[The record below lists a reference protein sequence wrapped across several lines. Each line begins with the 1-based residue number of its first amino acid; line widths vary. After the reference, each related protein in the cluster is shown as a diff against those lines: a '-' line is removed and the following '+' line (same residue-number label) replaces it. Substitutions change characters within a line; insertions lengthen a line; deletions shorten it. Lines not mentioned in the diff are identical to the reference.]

1 MWKDLFQD
9 HILGR
14 GIDYF
19 TSNLVEN
26 VYVKDNIIEATVYG
40 TEEYKVEI
48 VKHNEEIRNLSCN
61 CPYADG
67 ENNCKHMAA
76 VLFYLEDKENTLS
89 GQDIGESIGKLV
101 EEADLIIIKDFLIDI
116 LKNDEKLLNRFK
128 IKLQCDVS
136 PTDMKRYK
144 NQVNNIF
151 RRYAGYHDFVDY
163 KNARGFISELEEILD
178 NDIRSMLDNNQL
190 KEAFELTNYIFIKV
204 GNQDMD
210 DSDGGTG
217 EIANICSEIWQE
229 ILYKSDIKL
238 KREIFKWFIDHL
250 DGSVIDY
257 MEDYIEQV
265 IFDDFKEEEFMEKKS
280 IFLDNEINE
289 YKKDK
294 GLQLNSF
301 RLGELALHRI
311 EILETKNVDQKK
323 IEEYCKENL
332 EINQVRKYY
341 IDICIN
347 KKDYDM
353 AIELLKEGKDK
364 EKDWPGLLLNYSLK
378 LKDLYKQIGKHKL
391 YEEELWALVLNYK
404 AGDVE
409 LYKELKSIYTDKE
422 WMKEREIVFS
432 KLSPYRG
439 IDKLYELE
447 GLYDR
452 LIELVLN
459 SHGLY
464 MVMEYEEILKDI
476 YPEELLN
483 KYENTINAMATNTSG
498 RAHYRE
504 IVSILRRMKKYPKGK
519 EKVSEIISDWRL
531 RYRNRPAMMDEL
543 SKL

>member
-1 MWKDLFQD
+1 MWKHLFQD

-14 GIDYF
+14 GLDYF
-19 TSNLVEN
+19 IRNLVEN
-26 VYVKDNIIEATVYG
+26 VYVKDNIIEATAYG

-48 VKHNEEIRNLSCN
+48 VKKDDEIIELSCN
-61 CPYADG
+61 CPYADSG
-67 ENNCKHMAA
+67 NNCKHMAA
-76 VLFYLEDKENTLS
+76 VLFYLEDKERALKIE
-89 GQDIGESIGKLV
+89 DIETSITKLV
-101 EEADLIIIKDFLIDI
+101 KEADSVLVEDFLIDI
-116 LKNDEKLLNRFK
+116 MKNDEILLNRFK
-128 IKLQCDVS
+128 SRLQCDIS
-136 PTDMKRYK
+136 PADMKRYK
-144 NQVNNIF
+144 NQINSIF
-151 RRYAGYHDFVDY
+151 RRYAGHHDFVDY
-163 KNARGFISELEEILD
+163 KNAWGFISELEEILD
-178 NDIRSMLDNNQL
+178 NDIQAMVDNNQL
-190 KEAFELTNYIFIKV
+190 EEAFELTNYIFIKV
-204 GNQDMD
+204 GNQYMD

-217 EIANICSEIWQE
+217 EIANNCLQIWQE
-229 ILYKSDIKL
+229 ILYKCDIKL
-238 KREIFKWFIDHL
+238 KREMFNWFIAHL

-257 MEDYIEQV
+257 MEDYIERF
-265 IFDDFKEEEFMEKKS
+265 IFDNFKEEEFLENKL

-294 GLQLNSF
+294 DSWLSSF

-311 EILETKNVDQKK
+311 EILETKNVDQNK

-341 IDICIN
+341 IEICIN

-353 AIELLKEGKDK
+353 ATKLLREGKDK
-364 EKDWPGLLLNYSLK
+364 EKDRPGIVTNYSLK
-378 LKDLYKQIGKHKL
+378 LKDLYKQIGEQKL
-391 YEEELWALVLNYK
+391 YEEELWSLVLNYK

-447 GLYDR
+447 GLYER

-464 MVMEYEEILKDI
+464 MVMEYEAILKDI
-476 YPEELLN
+476 YPKELLN
-483 KYENTINAMATNTSG
+483 KYENTVKAMATNTSS

-519 EKVSEIISDWRL
+519 EKVSEIVSDWRL

-543 SKL
+543 NKL

>member
-1 MWKDLFQD
+1 M
-9 HILGR
+9 
-14 GIDYF
+14 
-19 TSNLVEN
+19 
-26 VYVKDNIIEATVYG
+26 
-40 TEEYKVEI
+40 
-48 VKHNEEIRNLSCN
+48 
-61 CPYADG
+61 
-67 ENNCKHMAA
+67 
-76 VLFYLEDKENTLS
+76 
-89 GQDIGESIGKLV
+89 
-101 EEADLIIIKDFLIDI
+101 
-116 LKNDEKLLNRFK
+116 
-128 IKLQCDVS
+128 
-136 PTDMKRYK
+136 
-144 NQVNNIF
+144 
-151 RRYAGYHDFVDY
+151 
-163 KNARGFISELEEILD
+163 
-178 NDIRSMLDNNQL
+178 
-190 KEAFELTNYIFIKV
+190 
-204 GNQDMD
+204 
-210 DSDGGTG
+210 
-217 EIANICSEIWQE
+217 
-229 ILYKSDIKL
+229 
-238 KREIFKWFIDHL
+238 
-250 DGSVIDY
+250 
-257 MEDYIEQV
+257 
-265 IFDDFKEEEFMEKKS
+265 
-280 IFLDNEINE
+280 
-289 YKKDK
+289 
-294 GLQLNSF
+294 LQLFSSF
-301 RLGELALHRI
+301 I
-311 EILETKNVDQKK
+311 CILLLQNT
-323 IEEYCKENL
+323 

-353 AIELLKEGKDK
+353 AIELLREGKDK
-364 EKDWPGLLLNYSLK
+364 EKDWPGLLINYSLK

-452 LIELVLN
+452 LIELVVN

-476 YPEELLN
+476 YPKELLN
-483 KYENTINAMATNTSG
+483 KYENTIKAMATNTSG

>member
-178 NDIRSMLDNNQL
+178 NDIRLMLDNNQL

-504 IVSILRRMKKYPKGK
+504 IVSILRRMKKYPGGK
-519 EKVSEIISDWRL
+519 LKVSEIVSDWEL

>member
-1 MWKDLFQD
+1 MWRYLFQD

-14 GIDYF
+14 GVDYF
-19 TSNLVEN
+19 IRNLVEN

-48 VKHNEEIRNLSCN
+48 VKDNEGIIDLSCN
-61 CPYADG
+61 CPYTDG
-67 ENNCKHMAA
+67 GNNCKHMAA
-76 VLFYLEDKENTLS
+76 VLFYLESKENTLVV
-89 GQDIGESIGKLV
+89 QDIEESIGKLV
-101 EEADLIIIKDFLIDI
+101 EEADRIIIKDFLIDI

-128 IKLQCDVS
+128 SRLQCDIS

-144 NQVNNIF
+144 SQVNNIF

-163 KNARGFISELEEILD
+163 KNAWGFISELEEIID
-178 NDIRSMLDNNQL
+178 NNIQAMLDNNQL
-190 KEAFELTNYIFIKV
+190 TEAFELTNYIFIRV

-217 EIANICSEIWQE
+217 EIANNCLEIWQE
-229 ILYKSDIKL
+229 ILYKSDIKF
-238 KREIFKWFIDHL
+238 KTEIFNWFIAHL

-257 MEDYIEQV
+257 MEDYIEQF
-265 IFDDFKEEEFMEKKS
+265 IFDNFKEEEFMENKL
-280 IFLDNEINE
+280 ILLDNEIKE

-294 GLQLNSF
+294 DSWLNSF
-301 RLGELALHRI
+301 RLGELALRRI
-311 EILETKNVDQKK
+311 EILEEKNVDPNI

-332 EINQVRKYY
+332 EINEIRKYY
-341 IDICIN
+341 IDICI
-347 KKDYDM
+347 KRKDYDM
-353 AIELLKEGKDK
+353 AIKLLKEGMDK
-364 EKDWPGLLLNYSLK
+364 EKDWPGLLINYSLK

-391 YEEELWALVLNYK
+391 YEEELWSLVLNYK

-447 GLYDR
+447 GLHDR
-452 LIELVLN
+452 LIKLVIN

-464 MVMEYEEILKDI
+464 MLMEYEEVLKDI
-476 YPEELLN
+476 YPKELLN
-483 KYENTINAMATNTSG
+483 KYENTIKAMATNTSG

-504 IVSILRRMKKYPKGK
+504 IVSILRIMKKYPHGK
-519 EKVSEIISDWRL
+519 EKVAEIVSDWRL

>member
-1 MWKDLFQD
+1 
-9 HILGR
+9 
-14 GIDYF
+14 
-19 TSNLVEN
+19 
-26 VYVKDNIIEATVYG
+26 
-40 TEEYKVEI
+40 
-48 VKHNEEIRNLSCN
+48 
-61 CPYADG
+61 
-67 ENNCKHMAA
+67 
-76 VLFYLEDKENTLS
+76 
-89 GQDIGESIGKLV
+89 
-101 EEADLIIIKDFLIDI
+101 
-116 LKNDEKLLNRFK
+116 
-128 IKLQCDVS
+128 
-136 PTDMKRYK
+136 MKRYK
-144 NQVNNIF
+144 NQVNIIF
-151 RRYAGYHDFVDY
+151 RRYAGHHDFVDY
-163 KNARGFISELEEILD
+163 KNARSFISELEEILD
-178 NDIRSMLDNNQL
+178 NDIQAMLDNNQL

-217 EIANICSEIWQE
+217 EIANNCLQIWQE
-229 ILYKSDIKL
+229 ILYKCDVKL
-238 KREIFKWFIDHL
+238 KREIFNWFIAHL

-257 MEDYIEQV
+257 MEDYIEQF
-265 IFDDFKEEEFMEKKS
+265 IFDNFKEEEFLENKL

-294 GLQLNSF
+294 DSWLSSF

-311 EILETKNVDQKK
+311 EILETKNVDQNK

-353 AIELLKEGKDK
+353 AIELLREGKDK
-364 EKDWPGLLLNYSLK
+364 EKDWPGLLINYSLK

-452 LIELVLN
+452 LIELVVN

-476 YPEELLN
+476 YPKELLN
-483 KYENTINAMATNTSG
+483 KYENTIKAMATNTSG

-519 EKVSEIISDWRL
+519 EKVSEIVSDWRL

-543 SKL
+543 NKL

>member
-1 MWKDLFQD
+1 MWKNLFQE

-19 TSNLVEN
+19 IRNLVGN
-26 VYVKDNIIEATVYG
+26 VYVKDNLIEASVYG

-48 VKHNEEIRNLSCN
+48 VKHNEEISDLSCN

-67 ENNCKHMAA
+67 GNNCKHMAA
-76 VLFYLEDKENTLS
+76 VLFYLEDKGDTLA
-89 GQDIGESIGKLV
+89 GQDKGENIVKLV
-101 EEADLIIIKDFLIDI
+101 EEADAIIIKEFLIDI
-116 LKNDEKLLNRFK
+116 LKNHEKFLNRFK

-151 RRYAGYHDFVDY
+151 GRYAGYHDFVDY
-163 KNARGFISELEEILD
+163 KNAWGFISELEEILD
-178 NDIRSMLDNNQL
+178 NDIQAMLNNNQL

-217 EIANICSEIWQE
+217 EIANSCSEIWQE

-250 DGSVIDY
+250 NCSVIDY
-257 MEDYIEQV
+257 MEDYIEQF
-265 IFDDFKEEEFMEKKS
+265 IFNNFKEEEFLENKL

-294 GLQLNSF
+294 DSWIYSF
-301 RLGELALHRI
+301 KLGQLALRRI
-311 EILETKNVDQKK
+311 EILEEKNVNQNI

-332 EINQVRKYY
+332 EINEIREYY
-341 IDICIN
+341 IDTCIRR
-347 KKDYDM
+347 KDYDI
-353 AIELLKEGKDK
+353 AIKLLKEGINK
-364 EKDWPGLLLNYSLK
+364 EKDWPGILINYSLK

-391 YEEELWALVLNYK
+391 YEEELWALVLNHK
-404 AGDVE
+404 VGDVE

-422 WMKEREIVFS
+422 WIKEREIVFS

-459 SHGLY
+459 SQGLY
-464 MVMEYEEILKDI
+464 MVMEYEEVLKDI
-476 YPEELLN
+476 YPKELLN
-483 KYENTINAMATNTSG
+483 KYENKIKDMARNTSS

-504 IVSILRRMKKYPKGK
+504 IVSILRRMKKYPMGK
-519 EKVSEIISDWRL
+519 EKVAEIVDDWRL

>member
-1 MWKDLFQD
+1 MWKHLFQD

-14 GIDYF
+14 GLDYF
-19 TSNLVEN
+19 IRNLVEN
-26 VYVKDNIIEATVYG
+26 VYVKDNIIEATAYG

-48 VKHNEEIRNLSCN
+48 VKKDDEIIELSCN
-61 CPYADG
+61 CPYADSG
-67 ENNCKHMAA
+67 NNCKHMAA
-76 VLFYLEDKENTLS
+76 VLFYLEDKERALKIE
-89 GQDIGESIGKLV
+89 DIETSITKLV
-101 EEADLIIIKDFLIDI
+101 KEADSVLVEDFLIDI
-116 LKNDEKLLNRFK
+116 MKNDEKLLNRFK
-128 IKLQCDVS
+128 SRLQCDIS
-136 PTDMKRYK
+136 PADMKRYK
-144 NQVNNIF
+144 NQINSIF
-151 RRYAGYHDFVDY
+151 RRYAGHHDFVDY
-163 KNARGFISELEEILD
+163 KNAWGFISELEEVLD
-178 NDIRSMLDNNQL
+178 NDIQAMVDNNQL
-190 KEAFELTNYIFIKV
+190 EEAFELTNYIFIKV
-204 GNQDMD
+204 GNQYMD
-210 DSDGGTG
+210 DSDGGTE
-217 EIANICSEIWQE
+217 EIANNCVQIWQE
-229 ILYKSDIKL
+229 ILYKCDIKL
-238 KREIFKWFIDHL
+238 KREMFNWFIAHL

-257 MEDYIEQV
+257 MEDYIERF
-265 IFDDFKEEEFMEKKS
+265 IFDNFKEEEFLENKL

-294 GLQLNSF
+294 DSWLSSF

-311 EILETKNVDQKK
+311 EILETKNVDQNK

-341 IDICIN
+341 IEICIN

-353 AIELLKEGKDK
+353 ATKLLREGKDK
-364 EKDWPGLLLNYSLK
+364 EKDRPGIVTNYSLK
-378 LKDLYKQIGKHKL
+378 LKDLYKQIGEQKL
-391 YEEELWALVLNYK
+391 YEEELWSLVLNYK

-447 GLYDR
+447 GLYER

-464 MVMEYEEILKDI
+464 MVMEYEAILKDI
-476 YPEELLN
+476 YPKELLN
-483 KYENTINAMATNTSG
+483 KYENTVKAMATNTSS

-519 EKVSEIISDWRL
+519 EKVSEIVSDWRL

-543 SKL
+543 NKL

>member
-9 HILGR
+9 HILER

-19 TSNLVEN
+19 IRNLVEN
-26 VYVKDNIIEATVYG
+26 VYVKDNIIEATVHG

-48 VKHNEEIRNLSCN
+48 AKDNDEIRDLSCN

-67 ENNCKHMAA
+67 GSNCKHMAA
-76 VLFYLEDKENTLS
+76 VLFYLEDKENTLA
-89 GQDIGESIGKLV
+89 GKDIGESIGKLV
-101 EEADLIIIKDFLIDI
+101 EEADKIIIEDFLIDI
-116 LKNDEKLLNRFK
+116 LKNDEKLLNKFK
-128 IKLQCDVS
+128 SKLQCDIS

-144 NQVNNIF
+144 NQVNIIF
-151 RRYAGYHDFVDY
+151 RRYAGHHDFVDY
-163 KNARGFISELEEILD
+163 KNARSFISELEEILD
-178 NDIRSMLDNNQL
+178 NDIQAMLDNNQP
-190 KEAFELTNYIFIKV
+190 KEAFELTNYIFIEV

-217 EIANICSEIWQE
+217 EIANNCLQIWQE
-229 ILYKSDIKL
+229 ILYKCDVKL
-238 KREIFKWFIDHL
+238 KREIFNWFIAHL

-257 MEDYIEQV
+257 MEDYIEQF
-265 IFDDFKEEEFMEKKS
+265 IFDNFKEEEFLENKL

-294 GLQLNSF
+294 DSWLSSF
-301 RLGELALHRI
+301 RFGELALHRI
-311 EILETKNVDQKK
+311 EILETKNVDQNK

-353 AIELLKEGKDK
+353 AIELLREGKDK
-364 EKDWPGLLLNYSLK
+364 EKDWPGLLINYSLK

-452 LIELVLN
+452 LIELVVN

-476 YPEELLN
+476 YPKELLN
-483 KYENTINAMATNTSG
+483 KYENTIKAMATNTSG

-519 EKVSEIISDWRL
+519 EKVSEIVSDWRL

>member
-1 MWKDLFQD
+1 MWKHLFQD

-14 GIDYF
+14 GLDYF
-19 TSNLVEN
+19 IRNLVEN
-26 VYVKDNIIEATVYG
+26 VYVKDNIIEATAYG

-48 VKHNEEIRNLSCN
+48 VKKDDEIIELSCN
-61 CPYADG
+61 CPYADSG
-67 ENNCKHMAA
+67 NNCKHMAA
-76 VLFYLEDKENTLS
+76 VLFYLEDKERALKIE
-89 GQDIGESIGKLV
+89 DIETSITKLV
-101 EEADLIIIKDFLIDI
+101 KEADSVLVEDFLIDI
-116 LKNDEKLLNRFK
+116 MKNDEKLLNRFK
-128 IKLQCDVS
+128 SRLQCDIS
-136 PTDMKRYK
+136 PADMKRYK
-144 NQVNNIF
+144 NQINSIF
-151 RRYAGYHDFVDY
+151 RRYAGHHDFVDY
-163 KNARGFISELEEILD
+163 KNAWGFISELEEVLD
-178 NDIRSMLDNNQL
+178 NDIQAMVDNNQL
-190 KEAFELTNYIFIKV
+190 EEAFELTNYIFIKV
-204 GNQDMD
+204 GNQYMD

-217 EIANICSEIWQE
+217 EIANNCLQIWQE
-229 ILYKSDIKL
+229 ILYKCDIKL
-238 KREIFKWFIDHL
+238 KREMFNWFIAHL

-257 MEDYIEQV
+257 MEDYIERF
-265 IFDDFKEEEFMEKKS
+265 IFDNFKEEEFLENKL

-294 GLQLNSF
+294 DSWLSSF

-311 EILETKNVDQKK
+311 EILETKNVDQNK

-341 IDICIN
+341 IEICIN

-353 AIELLKEGKDK
+353 ATKLLREGKDK
-364 EKDWPGLLLNYSLK
+364 EKDRPGIVTNYSLK
-378 LKDLYKQIGKHKL
+378 LKDLYKQIGEQKL
-391 YEEELWALVLNYK
+391 YEEELWSLVLNYK

-432 KLSPYRG
+432 KLSPNRG

-447 GLYDR
+447 GLYER

-464 MVMEYEEILKDI
+464 MVMEYEAILKDI
-476 YPEELLN
+476 YPKELLN
-483 KYENTINAMATNTSG
+483 KYENTVKAMATNTSS

-519 EKVSEIISDWRL
+519 EKVSEIVSDWRL

-543 SKL
+543 NKL

>member
-229 ILYKSDIKL
+229 ILCKSDIKL
-238 KREIFKWFIDHL
+238 KRESFKWLIDHL

-257 MEDYIEQV
+257 MEDYIEQI
-265 IFDDFKEEEFMEKKS
+265 IFDNFKEEEFMEHKL

-294 GLQLNSF
+294 DSWLNSYK
-301 RLGELALHRI
+301 LGEMVLRRI
-311 EILETKNVDQKK
+311 NIMEENKVNQNI

-483 KYENTINAMATNTSG
+483 KYENTIKAMATNTSG

-519 EKVSEIISDWRL
+519 ERVSGIVSNWRL
-531 RYRNRPAMMDEL
+531 RYKNRPAMMDEL

>member
-9 HILGR
+9 HILER

-19 TSNLVEN
+19 IRNLVGN

-48 VKHNEEIRNLSCN
+48 VKDNEEIIDLSCK

-67 ENNCKHMAA
+67 GNNCKHMAA
-76 VLFYLEDKENTLS
+76 VLFYLEDKGNILA
-89 GQDIGESIGKLV
+89 GQDIEESIVKLV
-101 EEADLIIIKDFLIDI
+101 EEADTTIIKTFLIDI

-128 IKLQCDVS
+128 SKLQCDIL
-136 PTDMKRYK
+136 PTDMNRYK
-144 NQVNNIF
+144 NQVNSIF
-151 RRYAGYHDFVDY
+151 RKYAGHHDFVDY
-163 KNARGFISELEEILD
+163 KNAWGFISELEEVLD
-178 NDIRSMLDNNQL
+178 NDIQVMLDNNQL

-204 GNQDMD
+204 GNQDID

-217 EIANICSEIWQE
+217 EIANNCSEIWQE

-250 DGSVIDY
+250 NGSVIDY
-257 MEDYIEQV
+257 MEDYIEQI
-265 IFDDFKEEEFMEKKS
+265 IFDDFKEEEFIENKS

-294 GLQLNSF
+294 DSWINSF
-301 RLGELALHRI
+301 RLGQLVLRRI
-311 EILETKNVDQKK
+311 EILEEMNVNQNI

-332 EINQVRKYY
+332 EINEIRKYY
-341 IDICIN
+341 IDICIER
-347 KKDYDM
+347 KDYDM
-353 AIELLKEGKDK
+353 AIKLLKEGMDK
-364 EKDWPGLLLNYSLK
+364 EKDWPGILINYSLK

-391 YEEELWALVLNYK
+391 YKEELWALVLNYK

-409 LYKELKSIYTDKE
+409 LYKELKSIYTDTE
-422 WMKEREIVFS
+422 WMKERKIVFS

-439 IDKLYELE
+439 IDKLYVLE

-464 MVMEYEEILKDI
+464 MVMEYEEVLKDI
-476 YPEELLN
+476 YPKELLN
-483 KYENTINAMATNTSG
+483 KYENAVKAMATNTSG
-498 RAHYRE
+498 RARYRE
-504 IVSILRRMKKYPKGK
+504 IVSILRRMKKYPEGK
-519 EKVSEIISDWRL
+519 ERISEIVSDWRL

>member
-19 TSNLVEN
+19 IRNLVEN

-40 TEEYKVEI
+40 TEEYKIEI
-48 VKHNEEIRNLSCN
+48 VKHNEEIRDLSCN

-67 ENNCKHMAA
+67 GNNCKHMAA
-76 VLFYLEDKENTLS
+76 VLFYLEDKENTLA
-89 GQDIGESIGKLV
+89 GQDIGKSIGKLV
-101 EEADLIIIKDFLIDI
+101 EEADTIIIKNFLIDM
-116 LKNDEKLLNRFK
+116 LKDDEKLLNRFK
-128 IKLQCDVS
+128 SKLQCDIS

-178 NDIRSMLDNNQL
+178 NDIQAMLDNNQL

-217 EIANICSEIWQE
+217 EIANNCLDIWQA
-229 ILYKSDIKL
+229 ILYKCDIKL
-238 KREIFKWFIDHL
+238 KREIFNWFIAHL

-257 MEDYIEQV
+257 MEDYIEQF
-265 IFDDFKEEEFMEKKS
+265 IFDNFKEEEFIENKL

-289 YKKDK
+289 YKKNKDSW
-294 GLQLNSF
+294 LNSF
-301 RLGELALHRI
+301 RLGELALRRI
-311 EILETKNVDQKK
+311 EILETKNVNQKK

-391 YEEELWALVLNYK
+391 YEEELWSLVLNYNQ
-404 AGDVE
+404 GNLE

-422 WMKEREIVFS
+422 WLKKREIIFG

-439 IDKLYELE
+439 IDKLYGLE

-452 LIELVLN
+452 LIELVVN
-459 SHGLY
+459 SQGLY
-464 MVMEYEEILKDI
+464 MVIEYEEILKDI
-476 YPEELLN
+476 YPKELLN
-483 KYENTINAMATNTSG
+483 KYENTIKAMATNTSG

>member
-14 GIDYF
+14 GVDYF
-19 TSNLVEN
+19 IRNLVEN

-40 TEEYKVEI
+40 TEKYKVEI
-48 VKHNEEIRNLSCN
+48 IKEDEEVIDLSCS
-61 CPYADG
+61 CPYADAG
-67 ENNCKHMAA
+67 NNCKHMAA
-76 VLFYLEDKENTLS
+76 VLFYLEDKENILL
-89 GQDIGESIGKLV
+89 GQDIEESIGKLV
-101 EEADLIIIKDFLIDI
+101 EDAKIALIIEFLIDI

-128 IKLQCDVS
+128 SRLQCDIS
-136 PTDMKRYK
+136 PRDMKRYK
-144 NQVNNIF
+144 SQVNNIF
-151 RRYAGYHDFVDY
+151 RRYAGYDDFVDY

-178 NDIRSMLDNNQL
+178 NDIQAMLDNNQL
-190 KEAFELTNYIFIKV
+190 KEAFELTNYIFIRV

-217 EIANICSEIWQE
+217 EIANSCLDIWKT
-229 ILYKSDIKL
+229 ILYKSDIKF
-238 KREIFKWFIDHL
+238 KTEIFNWFIAYL

-257 MEDYIEQV
+257 MEDYIEQFL
-265 IFDDFKEEEFMEKKS
+265 FDNFKEEEFMENKL
-280 IFLDNEINE
+280 ILLDNEIKE

-294 GLQLNSF
+294 DSWLNSF
-301 RLGELALHRI
+301 RLGKLALRRI
-311 EILETKNVDQKK
+311 EILEGKNVNKNI

-332 EINQVRKYY
+332 EINEIRKYY
-341 IDICIN
+341 IDICV
-347 KKDYDM
+347 KRKDYDM
-353 AIELLKEGKDK
+353 AIKLLKEGMDK
-364 EKDWPGLLLNYSLK
+364 EKDWPGILINYSLK

-391 YEEELWALVLNYK
+391 YEEELWSLVLNYK

-409 LYKELKSIYTDKE
+409 LYKELKSIYTDEE

-452 LIELVLN
+452 LIELVIN

-464 MVMEYEEILKDI
+464 MLMEYEEVLKDI
-476 YPEELLN
+476 YPKELLN
-483 KYENTINAMATNTSG
+483 KYKNTIKDMATNTFG

-504 IVSILRRMKKYPKGK
+504 IVSILRRMKKYPHGK
-519 EKVSEIISDWRL
+519 EKVAEIVSDWRL